1 MIFEKQYLPIGSVVG
16 LKNDSRRLL
25 IIGRQLYS
33 ETNQV
38 VRDFAALDYPNGF
51 VSSKEKFILFDR
63 KDIEVLYHYG
73 YVDEKEMELD
83 KLLYEAEYKVKE
95 EEKKMEQEDYD
106 ESGQRYGRKQ

>member
-1 MIFEKQYLPIGSVVG
+1 MNYRRLIWMIFEKRYLPVGSVVG

-33 ETNQV
+33 ETNHV
-38 VRDFAALDYPNGF
+38 IRDFAALEYPNGF

-63 KDIEVLYHYG
+63 KDIEVVYHYG

-83 KLLYEAEYKVKE
+83 KLLYEAEYKGEEGEGKE
-95 EEKKMEQEDYD
+95 W
-106 ESGQRYGRKQ
+106 S

>member
-1 MIFEKQYLPIGSVVG
+1 MIFEKRYLPVGSVVG

-33 ETNQV
+33 ETNHV
-38 VRDFAALDYPNGF
+38 IRDFAALEYPNGF

-63 KDIEVLYHYG
+63 KDIEVVYHYG

-83 KLLYEAEYKVKE
+83 KLLYEAEYKGEEGEGKE
-95 EEKKMEQEDYD
+95 W
-106 ESGQRYGRKQ
+106 S

>member
-1 MIFEKQYLPIGSVVG
+1 MIFEKHYLPVGSVVG

-33 ETNQV
+33 ETNHV
-38 VRDFAALDYPNGF
+38 IRDFAALEYPNGF

-63 KDIEVLYHYG
+63 KDIEVVYHYG

-83 KLLYEAEYKVKE
+83 KLLYEAEYKG
-95 EEKKMEQEDYD
+95 EKKE
-106 ESGQRYGRKQ
+106 